1 VRIFGAS
8 VRFHFTFWLFAVWLV
23 FLGFGGKQSVAGSVV
38 YILAIFASILLH
50 ELGHALMARRYRIQ
64 TVEIVMLPLGGV
76 ARLERGLRAS
86 EEFWVALAG
95 PLVNFLIG
103 AALLGWVYARG
114 GTVSL
119 AHWTQV
125 DDANLAPRLATA
137 NLVLAFFNLLPTFP
151 MDGGRVFRS
160 LLAQSRPVE
169 EATRL
174 TARVGIGLAALMG
187 LYGLLSA
194 NFIWVFVAFFIYVG
208 AMQESIS
215 STAAVLMRGAPVSE
229 AMITDFRTLNHSD
242 TIRDAAQLLLA
253 TSQQDFPVLG
263 GGEVVGLLS
272 RTALLRAMAVE
283 GPEAYVAGAMDRD
296 YLRLTPEMELAEA
309 AAQLSSRGNCALV
322 FDGGRLAGMLT
333 SENLSEFL
341 LLRRIHRSREEIESR
356 RKDFESQ

>member
-1 VRIFGAS
+1 MFGTP

-23 FLGFGGKQSVAGSVV
+23 VLGFGGKQSVAGSVV
-38 YILAIFASILLH
+38 YIASIFASILLH
-50 ELGHALMARRYRIQ
+50 ELGHALTARRYGVR
-64 TVEIVMLPLGGV
+64 TEEIVMLPLGGV
-76 ARLERGLRAS
+76 ARHARGLRAP

-95 PLVNFLIG
+95 PLVNFVIG
-103 AALLGWVYARG
+103 SAILGWVYARG
-114 GTVSL
+114 GSVSL
-119 AHWTQV
+119 AQWTQV
-125 DDANLAPRLATA
+125 DDVNLAPRLATA

-160 LLAQSRPVE
+160 LLALRRPHE

-174 TARVGIGLAALMG
+174 TARLGIGLAALMG

-194 NFIWVFVAFFIYVG
+194 NFVLVFVAFFIYVG

-215 STAAVLMRGAPVSE
+215 STAAVLMRGAPVSA

-263 GGEVVGLLS
+263 GGEVVGLLN
-272 RTALLRAMAVE
+272 RTALMRAMATE
-283 GPEAYVAGAMDRD
+283 GPDAYVAGAMDRE
-296 YLRLTPEMELAEA
+296 YLRLRPDMELAEA
-309 AAQLSSRGNCALV
+309 AARLSARGNCALV
-322 FDGGRLAGMLT
+322 LDSGGLAGMLT

-341 LLRRIHRSREEIESR
+341 LLSRIRRSRKEFESR
-356 RKDFESQ
+356 RMDSE